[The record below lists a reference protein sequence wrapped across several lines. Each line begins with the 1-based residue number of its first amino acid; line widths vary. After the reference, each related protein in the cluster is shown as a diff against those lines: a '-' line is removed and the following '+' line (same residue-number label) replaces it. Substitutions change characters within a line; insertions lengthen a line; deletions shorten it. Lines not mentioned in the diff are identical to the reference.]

1 MEQTIEERMAR
12 LVKEVEE
19 LKLRIAVLE
28 SKLTNACD
36 WPAGLPMT
44 TKLRRAFDALRR
56 EGFLRIDTEGHVVW
70 CGSCDTSLAFA
81 CGLLWGGDRVRKG
94 LWCKGRKEFP
104 GTMLDKYFSV
114 KQLRKKRDAR
124 INTYLSEE
132 ESMIYEILAPI

>member
-1 MEQTIEERMAR
+1 MGQDLEKRVATLEKELREVRQLVERLTSMQTRE
-12 LVKEVEE
+12 
-19 LKLRIAVLE
+19 
-28 SKLTNACD
+28 ND
-36 WPAGLPMT
+36 WPAGLLLT
-44 TKLRRAFDALRR
+44 SKLISALNALRR
-56 EGFLRIDTEGHVVW
+56 EGFLRIDTEGRVVW